1 MSVFTTVT
9 PDEMSARLKHYSIG
23 SLVELKGILA
33 GIENTN
39 YFLTT
44 SHGRYVLTLFERL
57 SMQELPFYINLMA
70 HLARHGIACP
80 APIANLRNEMLTEL
94 NGKPSVIATRLAGA
108 SVMDPDASHCAQIGE
123 ILAEM
128 HLAGQTYDGRMKNPR
143 GPEWWS
149 KTAPEVYPFMSADDA
164 TLLRNEVHFQAQHRF
179 DKLPTGAIHA
189 DLFRDN
195 VLFDGD
201 KVGGLIDFYFAC
213 NDVLLYDV
221 AITLNDW
228 CVQDNGD
235 IDPQRAK
242 AMLNAYNAVRPFSA
256 AEAQSWGVMLRAAA
270 LRFWTSRLYD
280 LHKPRPAEMN
290 KPKDP
295 AHFQRV
301 LQHHIARDPQTLW
314 L

>member
-44 SHGRYVLTLFERL
+44 THGRYVLTLFERL
-57 SMQELPFYINLMA
+57 SMRELPFYIDLMS

-80 APIANLRNEMLTEL
+80 APIANLRNETLVEL
-94 NGKPSVIATRLAGA
+94 NGKPSVIATRLAGE
-108 SVMDPDASHCAQIGE
+108 SVMAPATSHCAQIGE

-149 KTAPEVYPFMSADDA
+149 RTAPEVMPFMSSDDA
-164 TLLRNEVHFQAQHRF
+164 ALLRSEVHFQAQHRF

-201 KVGGLIDFYFAC
+201 RIGGLIDFYFAC
-213 NDVLLYDV
+213 NDILLYDV
-221 AITLNDW
+221 AITVNDW
-228 CVQDNGD
+228 CVQDDGD
-235 IDPQRAK
+235 IDPERAH
-242 AMLNAYNAVRPFSA
+242 ALLTAYHAVRPFSA
-256 AEAQSWGVMLRAAA
+256 AEAGNWGVMLRAAA

-290 KPKDP
+290 SPKDP